1 MSRTR
6 GSSCFW
12 KIAGSVALLCLA
24 AGMAAAQTDYQVT
37 YYSNPVGS
45 SLDSTIHIVNP
56 GTQVTAVDNNGKPLN
71 GNLCADI
78 YVYNNDEQVV
88 ECCGCLL
95 TPDGERTLSLNTNLL
110 ANPINAR
117 EVTTDGVIKI
127 VSTRPNSSGK
137 CDPTGDTGP
146 TRLALQLEAWAT
158 HIQTNANNPETEEEF
173 AFATL
178 SPFELQY
185 DQRLCSAIQTS
196 GSRRGICSCG
206 YGD

>member
-6 GSSCFW
+6 GSSCFG
-12 KIAGSVALLCLA
+12 KIVGSVALLCLA
-24 AGMAAAQTDYQVT
+24 AGIAAAQSTYQVT
-37 YYSNPVGS
+37 YYSNPLGA
-45 SLDSTIHIVNP
+45 SLDSTFHIVNP
-56 GTQVTAVDNNGKPLN
+56 GTQVTEVDSNGKPLN
-71 GNLCADI
+71 GDLCADI

-88 ECCGCLL
+88 ECCGCRL
-95 TPDGERTLSLNTNLL
+95 TPDSERTLSLNTDLL
-110 ANPINAR
+110 ANPINPK

-127 VSTRPNSSGK
+127 VSTRPNSSNQ

-146 TRLALQLEAWAT
+146 TRLALEVQAWAT

-173 AFATL
+173 ASAHL

-185 DQRLCSAIQTS
+185 DQRLCSAIRTS
-196 GSRRGICSCG
+196 GSRKGICTCG